1 MQIAVPCLFMRGG
14 TSHGPFFLES
24 DLLAEVMVRDRVL
37 FADAD
42 VLCHQDLT

>member
-1 MQIAVPCLFMRGG
+1 MQIAIPCLFMRRG
-14 TSHGPFFLES
+14 TSRWPFFPES
-24 DLLAEVMVRDRVL
+24 DLPAEVMVRDRVL